1 MSEVLN
7 SSFQPV
13 NAKER
18 IVFLDILRGFA
29 LFGILFANLLTWS
42 GLKYLPIE
50 DIRDLGNFEVDRTIY
65 RVMKFFVDTKFI
77 PCFLFFSGL
86 AFIFR
91 FPRTETIRHFPGFI
105 CGE

>member
-13 NAKER
+13 KAKER

-50 DIRDLGNFEVDRTIY
+50 DIRDLGNFDVDRSIY
-65 RVMKFFVDTKFI
+65 Q
-77 PCFLFFSGL
+77 SHE
-86 AFIFR
+86 IF
-91 FPRTETIRHFPGFI
+91 
-105 CGE
+105 C